1 VCTKNSGQNKYR
13 DHSSRACSAMELLF
27 DGNTLMHCIACFVC
41 APILLSL
48 HTPPLF
54 TRLPLQGKYSLSHRQ
69 VNVGRMAPTNRAWIR
84 SRMAAIKK
92 TSGIAF
98 SEEIFLSIL
107 ICLVAK
113 NRHLVLHTSPEI
125 LPELKSVVEQV
136 RHK

>member
-1 VCTKNSGQNKYR
+1 
-13 DHSSRACSAMELLF
+13 
-27 DGNTLMHCIACFVC
+27 
-41 APILLSL
+41 
-48 HTPPLF
+48 
-54 TRLPLQGKYSLSHRQ
+54 
-69 VNVGRMAPTNRAWIR
+69 MAPTNRAWIR